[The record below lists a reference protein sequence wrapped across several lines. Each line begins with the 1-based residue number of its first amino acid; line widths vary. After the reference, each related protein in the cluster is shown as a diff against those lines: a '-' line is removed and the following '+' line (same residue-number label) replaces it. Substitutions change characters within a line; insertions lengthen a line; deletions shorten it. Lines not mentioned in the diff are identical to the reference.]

1 MHILSQKTWSDTQHE
16 KLLSS
21 CGEKG
26 ENKSKTSQHNKE
38 KGQAFEILR
47 FHWRVF
53 ERGQSNL
60 VPILLPTQL
69 PKLREISSESFV
81 TRGARKASKILKP

>member
-1 MHILSQKTWSDTQHE
+1 MIANTENKCTLSQKTLSDTQHE

-26 ENKSKTSQHNKE
+26 ENKSKASKHNKE

-47 FHWRVF
+47 FHWEVF

-60 VPILLPTQL
+60 VGK
-69 PKLREISSESFV
+69 KLIHINS
-81 TRGARKASKILKP
+81 

>member
-1 MHILSQKTWSDTQHE
+1 MHTLSQKTWSDTQHE

-26 ENKSKTSQHNKE
+26 ENKSKASQHNKE

-53 ERGQSNL
+53 ERGQRNL
-60 VPILLPTQL
+60 VGK
-69 PKLREISSESFV
+69 KLIQGVFFNWPP
-81 TRGARKASKILKP
+81 LKMPRLAPP